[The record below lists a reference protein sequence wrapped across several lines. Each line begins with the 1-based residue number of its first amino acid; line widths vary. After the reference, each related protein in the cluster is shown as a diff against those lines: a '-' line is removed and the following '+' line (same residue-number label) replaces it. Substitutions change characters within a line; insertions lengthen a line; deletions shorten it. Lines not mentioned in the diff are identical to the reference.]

1 MFCAILG
8 EKVIAIHEDEDIIN
22 EYIKLYKHFHED
34 ANNIYLGKIK
44 NKKAAKYD
52 DLYLEMIG
60 DSFVQAKFVQSYSFF
75 KDQIIEDNKRAK
87 GVLERILSEEELD
100 RKEKKHLMKT
110 IELLESL
117 IYENDKY
124 IPDIGDLNNNKD
136 QFDSM
141 MRNIYES
148 R

>member
-8 EKVIAIHEDEDIIN
+8 EKVIAIHEDEDVIN

-34 ANNIYLGKIK
+34 ANNNIYLGKIK

-100 RKEKKHLMKT
+100 RKEKNQK
-110 IELLESL
+110 
-117 IYENDKY
+117 IYPSEY
-124 IPDIGDLNNNKD
+124 L
-136 QFDSM
+136 
-141 MRNIYES
+141 
-148 R
+148 